1 VSDVLVKSETAV
13 TAKADDGAVA
23 PVPAPN
29 AVKYLLDRMKI
40 MEVTVSV
47 KESRQH
53 AQYLT
58 SERFVSGSV
67 DLSDAWK
74 EVQPGDTEGR
84 LALGEALTQRIMGLE
99 AYLYERLCHMQ
110 KKNNLIVFPR
120 DPNNPFVKEG
130 VNYAKAI
137 ELSKNKAS

>member
-1 VSDVLVKSETAV
+1 MSDVLVKSETIV
-13 TAKADDGAVA
+13 TAKDKDGTVAAVD
-23 PVPAPN
+23 PALVQN
-29 AVKYLLDRMKI
+29 LLGRMKI

-58 SERFVSGSV
+58 SERFLSGSV
-67 DLSDAWK
+67 DLADAWGEISDANAN
-74 EVQPGDTEGR
+74 ERQ
-84 LALGEALTQRIMGLE
+84 ALGEALTQRIMGLE

-120 DPNNPFVKEG
+120 DPSNPFVKEG

-137 ELSKNKAS
+137 ELSKNKS

>member
-1 VSDVLVKSETAV
+1 MSDVLVKSETVVVGKDEAGDTV
-13 TAKADDGAVA
+13 
-23 PVPAPN
+23 PVPTPN
-29 AVKYLLDRMKI
+29 TVKDLLDRMKI

-58 SERFVSGSV
+58 SERFLSGTV
-67 DLSDAWK
+67 DISDAW
-74 EVQPGDTEGR
+74 VDVSHGDVAART
-84 LALGEALTQRIMGLE
+84 ALGEALTQRIMGLE

-120 DPNNPFVKEG
+120 DPANPFVKEG

-137 ELSKNKAS
+137 ELSKNKS